1 MKKQQQQQ
9 QIRASQFLAPR
20 SPGGKEA
27 FPLKQP
33 LEKCTFFPS
42 APSLL
47 SWPQREEGRGEP
59 LLPPSSSL
67 PSQEP
72 GSPTA
77 RSREGTRDQRSRGGQ
92 TLSPSCTFTHSRP
105 CPLSSTPPGSQLPL
119 CPPAEGSLPTKA
131 SRRGI
136 LNVASP
142 PRLRQLG
149 LAGWLAGWQRLPF
162 SQSRHKGE

>member
-1 MKKQQQQQ
+1 MKQQQQ
-9 QIRASQFLAPR
+9 QIRASQFLAPS

-27 FPLKQP
+27 FPLRQP

-42 APSLL
+42 TPSLL

-59 LLPPSSSL
+59 LLPPSSL

-72 GSPTA
+72 GLPTA
-77 RSREGTRDQRSRGGQ
+77 RSREGTRDQNSRGGQ
-92 TLSPSCTFTHSRP
+92 TFSPSCTFTHSRP

-119 CPPAEGSLPTKA
+119 CPPAERSLPTKA
-131 SRRGI
+131 SCRGI
-136 LNVASP
+136 LNVASR
-142 PRLRQLG
+142 RLPASG
-149 LAGWLAGWQRLPF
+149 SWAWLAGWQRLPF